1 VCDESL
7 SQFPRLG
14 LSSFGTAARPARPT
28 AAQVCS
34 QKTAISGNDASA
46 LSWATGLECTAA
58 SEETQSMSGNFA
70 PLNCLKGVRVVDLT
84 QFEAG
89 PTCTEALAWL
99 GAEVVKIENPKSG
112 DPGRRI
118 ASTDAKAADSF
129 YFKILNANKKSA
141 TVDLKTPRGVELVK
155 ELVKKADVFAENLAP
170 GTIERLGLGYDVLK
184 EIKPGIIYCQVK
196 GFGEGSP
203 YERSLAFDMIA
214 QASGGTMSV
223 TGEPGQAPVKPG
235 CTIGDTG
242 TGMLM
247 AISVLGALYEKKAT
261 GKGRRL
267 QLAMQDSV
275 MHYIRTSFAVMAQKG
290 NKEAAPRMGAQSTS
304 GAPAPCGIYPTKPFG
319 YNDYVYIFCSRANPE
334 HWNRLLK
341 VIGREELIDD
351 PRFATN
357 EERNK
362 NEGFINEIITEWTKN
377 HTKVEAMQIIGA
389 AGVPAGAVHDTLELQ
404 NDASFDQ
411 RGIMQVMHHP
421 DGDWKC
427 ETWPVRFDG
436 KPPELRPSPK
446 LGQHTDEV
454 FSSWLGMST
463 GDVEGLKK
471 EGAI

>member
-1 VCDESL
+1 MLAENSVPE
-7 SQFPRLG
+7 PRPDA
-14 LSSFGTAARPARPT
+14 LSSQQDTRRVAA
-28 AAQVCS
+28 
-34 QKTAISGNDASA
+34 
-46 LSWATGLECTAA
+46 L
-58 SEETQSMSGNFA
+58 EETQRMTENYA
-70 PLNCLKGVRVVDLT
+70 PLGFLKGVRVVDLT

-141 TVDLKTPRGVELVK
+141 TVDLKTERGVQLVK

-184 EIKPGIIYCQVK
+184 AINPGIIYCQVK

-203 YERSLAFDMIA
+203 HGKSLAFDMIA

-223 TGEPGQAPVKPG
+223 TGEPGQPPVKPG

-247 AISVLGALYEKKAT
+247 AISVLGALYEKKST

-267 QLAMQDSV
+267 QLAMQDAC
-275 MHYIRTSFAVMAQKG
+275 MHYIRTSFAVMNQQG
-290 NKEAAPRMGAQSTS
+290 NKKAAPRMGAQSTS
-304 GAPAPCGIYPTKPFG
+304 GAPAPCGIYPCKPGG
-319 YNDYVYIFCSRANPE
+319 YNDYVYVFCSRANPE

-341 VIGREELIDD
+341 VIGREELLSD

-362 NEGFINEIITEWTKN
+362 NEDFINQIITEWTLN

-404 NDASFDQ
+404 NDESFDK
-411 RGIMQVMHHP
+411 RGLMQVMKHP

-427 ETWPVRFDG
+427 QTWPVRFDG
-436 KPPELRPSPK
+436 KPPELKPSPK
-446 LGQHTDEV
+446 LGQHTEEV
-454 FSSWLGMST
+454 FASWLNLSSNDIAKLREQKVLGWEACQPQPRKGRR
-463 GDVEGLKK
+463 GD
-471 EGAI
+471 A